1 MCQRKTEVKH
11 KSLHFPVIISP
22 LLLTYSSGRGAAA
35 VCWRDMLWLR
45 KTSLTSNL
53 SPSHGEVMKEKD
65 SNFALVYSFST
76 DMSRHLQ
83 NETAALLIG
92 RTCLVTEKRF

>member
-1 MCQRKTEVKH
+1 
-11 KSLHFPVIISP
+11 
-22 LLLTYSSGRGAAA
+22 
-35 VCWRDMLWLR
+35 
-45 KTSLTSNL
+45 
-53 SPSHGEVMKEKD
+53 MKEKD